1 MKIGIELNENRNL
14 QEVGIMDANGD
25 MKQVLDELEKMR
37 DEYAGLKEE
46 LDRQKIINGKL
57 MENTFRKNIDVLD
70 SNKKT
75 GIAVCVVMTLFLAAL
90 ATFMEAFTL
99 PVAAGVALC
108 LIIMAGYIVLYRR
121 MDFKDGID
129 DVRTTALKVRKFR
142 KDYIKFQLTSYAW
155 VLGFII
161 ISAPFIFKGFLATA
175 KGLAAI
181 ALIIVIFIACA
192 CAQYLTDKKV
202 LKACDEIID
211 RLEEGEE

>member
-1 MKIGIELNENRNL
+1 
-14 QEVGIMDANGD
+14 MDANDD

-57 MENTFRKNIDVLD
+57 MVSTFRKNVDVLD

-75 GIAVCVVMTLFLAAL
+75 GIAVCVVMALFLAAL

-108 LIIMAGYIVLYRR
+108 LIIIAGYIVVYRR
-121 MDFKDGID
+121 IDFKDGID

>member
-1 MKIGIELNENRNL
+1 
-14 QEVGIMDANGD
+14 MDVNDD

-57 MENTFRKNIDVLD
+57 MENTFRKNVDVLD

-75 GIAVCVVMTLFLAAL
+75 GIAVCVVMALFLAAL

-108 LIIMAGYIVLYRR
+108 LIIMAGYIVVYRR

-175 KGLAAI
+175 KGLTAI
-181 ALIIVIFIACA
+181 AFIIVIFIACA
-192 CAQYLTDKKV
+192 CAQYFTDRKV

>member
-1 MKIGIELNENRNL
+1 
-14 QEVGIMDANGD
+14 MDVNDD

-57 MENTFRKNIDVLD
+57 MESTFRKNVDVLD

-75 GIAVCVVMTLFLAAL
+75 GIAVCVVMALFLAAL

-108 LIIMAGYIVLYRR
+108 LIIIAGYIVVYRR
-121 MDFKDGID
+121 IDFKDGID

-142 KDYIKFQLTSYAW
+142 KDYIKFQLRSYAW

-161 ISAPFIFKGFLATA
+161 ISVPFIFKGFLATV
-175 KGLAAI
+175 KSLTAI
-181 ALIIVIFIACA
+181 AIIIVIFIACA
-192 CAQYLTDKKV
+192 CAQYFTDRKV
-202 LKACDEIID
+202 LKARDEIID

>member
-1 MKIGIELNENRNL
+1 M
-14 QEVGIMDANGD
+14 VANGD
-25 MKQVLDELEKMR
+25 MKQVMDELEQMR
-37 DEYAGLKEE
+37 DEYANLKEE

-75 GIAVCVVMTLFLAAL
+75 GIAVCVVMALFLTVFAI
-90 ATFMEAFTL
+90 FMGTFTL

-129 DVRTTALKVRKFR
+129 DVRTTALKVSRFR
-142 KDYIKFQLTSYAW
+142 KNYIKFQLTSYAW

-161 ISAPFIFKGFLATA
+161 ISASFIFKGFLTTA
-175 KGLAAI
+175 KSLTAI

-192 CAQYLTDKKV
+192 CAQYFTDRKV

-211 RLEEGEE
+211 RLEEGDNLS

>member
-1 MKIGIELNENRNL
+1 
-14 QEVGIMDANGD
+14 MDVNDD

-57 MENTFRKNIDVLD
+57 MESTFRKNVDVLD

-75 GIAVCVVMTLFLAAL
+75 GIAVCVVMALFLAAL

-108 LIIMAGYIVLYRR
+108 LIIIAGYIVVYRR
-121 MDFKDGID
+121 IDFKDGID

-161 ISAPFIFKGFLATA
+161 ISAPFIFKGFLATV
-175 KGLAAI
+175 KSLTAI
-181 ALIIVIFIACA
+181 AFIIVIFIACA
-192 CAQYLTDKKV
+192 CAQYFTDRKV

>member
-1 MKIGIELNENRNL
+1 
-14 QEVGIMDANGD
+14 MDANGD
-25 MKQVLDELEKMR
+25 MKQVLDELEQMR
-37 DEYAGLKEE
+37 DEYANLKEE

-57 MENTFRKNIDVLD
+57 MESTFRKNVDVLD

-75 GIAVCVVMTLFLAAL
+75 GIAVCVVMALFLAAL

-108 LIIMAGYIVLYRR
+108 LIIIAGYIVVYRR
-121 MDFKDGID
+121 IDFKDGID

-161 ISAPFIFKGFLATA
+161 ISAPFIFKGFLATS

-192 CAQYLTDKKV
+192 CAQYLTDRKV

>member
-1 MKIGIELNENRNL
+1 
-14 QEVGIMDANGD
+14 MDVNDD

-57 MENTFRKNIDVLD
+57 MESIFRKNVDVLD

-75 GIAVCVVMTLFLAAL
+75 GIAVCVVMALFLAAL

-121 MDFKDGID
+121 MDFKDGMA
-129 DVRTTALKVRKFR
+129 DVKTTALKVSRFR
-142 KDYIKFQLTSYAW
+142 KKYIKFQLTSYAW

-175 KGLAAI
+175 KSLAAI
-181 ALIIVIFIACA
+181 AFIIVIFIACA
-192 CAQYLTDKKV
+192 CAQYFTDRKV

>member
-1 MKIGIELNENRNL
+1 
-14 QEVGIMDANGD
+14 MDVNDD

-57 MENTFRKNIDVLD
+57 MESTFRKNVDVLD

-75 GIAVCVVMTLFLAAL
+75 GIAVCVVMALFLAAL

-108 LIIMAGYIVLYRR
+108 LIIIAGYIVVYRR
-121 MDFKDGID
+121 IDFKDGID

-161 ISAPFIFKGFLATA
+161 ISAPFIFKGFLSTV
-175 KGLAAI
+175 KSLTAI
-181 ALIIVIFIACA
+181 AFIIVIFIACA
-192 CAQYLTDKKV
+192 CAQYFTDRKV

>member
-1 MKIGIELNENRNL
+1 
-14 QEVGIMDANGD
+14 MDVNDD

-57 MENTFRKNIDVLD
+57 MESTFRKNVGVLD

-75 GIAVCVVMTLFLAAL
+75 GIAVCVVMALFLAAL

-129 DVRTTALKVRKFR
+129 DVRTTALKVSRFR
-142 KDYIKFQLTSYAW
+142 KNYIKFQLISYAW

-175 KGLAAI
+175 KGLTAI

-192 CAQYLTDKKV
+192 CAQYFTDRKV

>member
-1 MKIGIELNENRNL
+1 
-14 QEVGIMDANGD
+14 MDANGD
-25 MKQVLDELEKMR
+25 MKQVLDELEQMR
-37 DEYAGLKEE
+37 DEYANLKEE

-57 MENTFRKNIDVLD
+57 MESTFRKNVDVLD

-75 GIAVCVVMTLFLAAL
+75 GIAVCVVMALFLAAL

-108 LIIMAGYIVLYRR
+108 LIIIAGYIVVYRR
-121 MDFKDGID
+121 IDFKDGID

-161 ISAPFIFKGFLATA
+161 ISAPFIFKGFLATS